1 MCICSIYLLMLTNYF
16 NFRIYKSSMWISC
29 LLIFPSL
36 RRLPDLLWAQRK
48 PHVFLTIDVP
58 NVTATT
64 AVIELTEESL
74 HFKGFG
80 GIDQSE
86 YEVSVNFYKP
96 IDLEKSTKQIKARGV
111 YFLLEKKE
119 EEWWPKLSKDGKMR
133 NHKVDWDNYKDE
145 DDADEDEQVPADFDM
160 SQFGGMGGMP
170 GMEGMDFSQLG
181 NMAGAGA
188 DLPEEDGDD
197 EEIPNLEDKE
207 EEEEKKEETA

>member
-1 MCICSIYLLMLTNYF
+1 
-16 NFRIYKSSMWISC
+16 
-29 LLIFPSL
+29 
-36 RRLPDLLWAQRK
+36 
-48 PHVFLTIDVP
+48 
-58 NVTATT
+58 
-64 AVIELTEESL
+64 
-74 HFKGFG
+74 
-80 GIDQSE
+80 
-86 YEVSVNFYKP
+86 
-96 IDLEKSTKQIKARGV
+96 
-111 YFLLEKKE
+111 
-119 EEWWPKLSKDGKMR
+119 MR